1 MALSHRSYVNSL
13 KPSQRPESNE
23 RLEFLGDAV
32 LNSIVTDYLYRRYPD
47 CDEGDLSQMKSLVV
61 SAKVLNLCAGQW
73 TLGDFVLLSK
83 SEENSGGRQR
93 LNILADAYEAV
104 LGAVYLD
111 GGYESVRHLV
121 HDTLMR
127 IMDEVLSNADLAN
140 YKSLLLEFTQSQGF
154 GVPFYEVVGESG
166 PEHRKSFIVS
176 VKIQNQEWG
185 RGKGESK
192 KAAEQSGARDALE
205 SHGGM
210 LESIDQ

>member
-1 MALSHRSYVNSL
+1 MALSHRSYVNSV
-13 KPSQRPESNE
+13 KPSLRPQSNE

-32 LNSIVTDYLYRRYPD
+32 LNSIVTDYLYHRYPD

-73 TLGDFVLLSK
+73 NLGEYVLLSK
-83 SEENSGGRQR
+83 SEEKSGGRQR

-127 IMDEVLSNADLAN
+127 IMDEVLADADLAN
-140 YKSLLLEFTQSQGF
+140 YKSLLLEFTQSQGY
-154 GVPFYEVVGESG
+154 GVPSYEVVGESG
-166 PEHRKSFIVS
+166 PEHRKNFIIA
-176 VKIQNQEWG
+176 VKIQNEEWG
-185 RGKGESK
+185 AG
-192 KAAEQSGARDALE
+192 Q
-205 SHGGM
+205 GGFQKRRRAVR
-210 LESIDQ
+210 SPGRTGISRRFIGIR